1 MSNFKFQSD
10 SINTE
15 TAAESEA
22 PAEVFK
28 FQSDSINT
36 LIRHKFRILASS
48 FKFQSDSINT
58 KMSTEE
64 WLDERL

>member
-36 LIRHKFRILASS
+36 
-48 FKFQSDSINT
+48 